1 LSIVVAAIV
10 TLVITAV
17 GIVNNIMSNHYALES
32 ARSVLRFNSE
42 SILSGIGELMM
53 NRNNEGVHQLIQDM
67 SRGSSVY
74 RDIRL
79 VSHHAGEVVVSSR
92 SESGAKL
99 SIHDHSCAACHDR
112 TDPSAGIGMNLDE
125 VIENGDGT
133 RVLHVNMPI
142 ANEPKC
148 RTAECHAH
156 ADSGP
161 LLGFLQ
167 TDYSLGSIDSLIF
180 GFNASFVTAGIIAI
194 LLCTI
199 ALWVMLARTLARP
212 IRHIIAGTRALA
224 ANNLSFRFE
233 SVRTDEL
240 GMVERSFNDMAQRIQ
255 AHQIELRETTEYLE
269 GIVESS
275 ADMIITVNPR
285 GLIQTINR
293 GAEEIL
299 GYERDELVG
308 QRIEVLFA
316 DPSERDVAIARLQD
330 QDNVTNFET
339 RFRTKDG
346 EIREVLLTLSRL
358 RDRDGNPVGTFGIS
372 KDVTREKN
380 LQERLF
386 QYEKDAAIGQ
396 AVTSIQHAIKN
407 MLNTLTGGSY
417 LARQGMVKDN
427 EDRVS
432 DGLNMIDEG
441 ISRIQSL
448 STNMLR
454 YAREWTLELEN
465 TDLAALL
472 HNIVSSVK
480 QRADEMDVAVHID
493 IPDDLPQ
500 VSCDERLVHM
510 ALMDMATNAL
520 DACMQKQYEGGE
532 SAQVTFRAY
541 TSSEDEVVI
550 EVQDNGI
557 GMTKETKEKIFTP
570 FFSTKE
576 DWGTGLGLVS
586 TSRIVSLHGGEI
598 HVESAPNEGALFRVI
613 LPLWSTS
620 VNQGV

>member
-1 LSIVVAAIV
+1 MVAAIV

-17 GIVNNIMSNHYALES
+17 GIVNNIISNHYALES

-74 RDIRL
+74 QDIRL
-79 VSHHAGEVVVSSR
+79 VSHHTGEVVVSSR
-92 SESGAKL
+92 SESGTKL
-99 SIHDHSCAACHDR
+99 SIHDHSCAACHDGA
-112 TDPSAGIGMNLDE
+112 DPSSGIGMNLDE

-133 RVLHVNMPI
+133 RVLHVNTPI
-142 ANEPKC
+142 ANEAKC
-148 RTAECHAH
+148 KTAECHAH

-167 TDYSLGSIDSLIF
+167 TDYSLGSIDSLMF
-180 GFNASFVTAGIIAI
+180 GFSASFVTAGIIAI
-194 LLCTI
+194 VLCTI

-212 IRHIIAGTRALA
+212 IRQIIAGTRALA

-240 GMVERSFNDMAQRIQ
+240 GLVERSFNDMAERIQ
-255 AHQIELRETTEYLE
+255 AHQIELRETSEYLE
-269 GIVESS
+269 GIVENS
-275 ADMIITVNPR
+275 ADMIITVNPK

-299 GYERDELVG
+299 GYGRDELVG
-308 QRIEVLFA
+308 RRIEVLFA

-339 RFRTKDG
+339 RFRTKEG

-427 EDRVS
+427 EERVN
-432 DGLNMIDEG
+432 DGLDMIDDG
-441 ISRIQSL
+441 ISRIHSL

-465 TDLAALL
+465 TDLAGLL
-472 HNIVSSVK
+472 RNVASSVK
-480 QRADEMDVAVHID
+480 QRANELDIAVHLD

-500 VSCDERLVHM
+500 VSCDERLIHM

-520 DACMQKQYEGGE
+520 DACVQKQYEGTE
-532 SAQVTFRAY
+532 HAQVTFRAY

-557 GMTKETKEKIFTP
+557 GMTNETKEKIFTP

-586 TSRIVSLHGGEI
+586 TQRIVSLHGGEI

-620 VNQGV
+620 VNQGA